1 MHRDLST
8 GEEKSSE
15 IPANKAGFEAKSID
29 NLSQNMSIYGE
40 LAKYAVSVKGEFTE
54 RERSTPLVCKVC
66 NAMS

>member
-8 GEEKSSE
+8 GDEKSSE

-40 LAKYAVSVKGEFTE
+40 LAKYAVGVKAEFTE
-54 RERSTPLVCKVC
+54 RERSTPPGMKVC